1 MYTIFHLIIF
11 NFVPENIS
19 IITHKLQECFT
30 NGVNLVKHME
40 QAICESH
47 LYSNTPDDSNP
58 GIVQLEHSL
67 LDIGGSSMLQG
78 LFYMM
83 PVLVDDILF
92 IR

>member
-1 MYTIFHLIIF
+1 
-11 NFVPENIS
+11 
-19 IITHKLQECFT
+19 
-30 NGVNLVKHME
+30 ME
-40 QAICESH
+40 QAICESQ

-58 GIVQLEHSL
+58 GIVQIEHSL
-67 LDIGGSSMLQG
+67 LDTGGSSMLQG

>member
-11 NFVPENIS
+11 NFIPENIL

-30 NGVNLVKHME
+30 NGVNLVKDME
-40 QAICESH
+40 QVICESH
-47 LYSNTPDDSNP
+47 LYSNAQDDSNP